1 MGERLPAPLHTR
13 ARAQTTK
20 CNHGGSRTNFLP
32 VHPECCPHP
41 VCVLVSRC
49 WAANTQQH
57 RCHRS
62 ADPACDARDAPRLAR
77 HCVLSVWCASH
88 DKGRKTQT
96 RRSLSRVA
104 CGWLMMFDLVVFIGF
119 WLGLGERERERYA
132 GRARACGRVC
142 MRGGG
147 RQVDLCAPGRGGQ
160 RATILCVPKS
170 HSLAALTATLAHLL
184 QACCNTR
191 APPSSRFCGTV
202 SQRGCVPHARA
213 AAQSGRKRARKE
225 GADCRVGR
233 EGGTS

>member
-119 WLGLGERERERYA
+119 WLGLGEREREICRTRTRVWACVYA
-132 GRARACGRVC
+132 GRRQAGRFVC
-142 MRGGG
+142 TRKGGSEGNNLMR
-147 RQVDLCAPGRGGQ
+147 
-160 RATILCVPKS
+160 PKKPLFGS
-170 HSLAALTATLAHLL
+170 TDS
-184 QACCNTR
+184 NI
-191 APPSSRFCGTV
+191 
-202 SQRGCVPHARA
+202 
-213 AAQSGRKRARKE
+213 
-225 GADCRVGR
+225 
-233 EGGTS
+233 GTSATGVLQHQGAAI